1 MRLHSNVDIK
11 SPKEKGV
18 ERDRSA
24 TEAQTSESQQ
34 HKPQR
39 VILRSDKRT
48 KPLSSGGW
56 MTLKSAVGGG
66 DHNSVSAT
74 S

>member
-1 MRLHSNVDIK
+1 MRLHRNVDIK

-39 VILRSDKRT
+39 VILRRGQNHCH
-48 KPLSSGGW
+48 PEAG
-56 MTLKSAVGGG
+56 
-66 DHNSVSAT
+66 
-74 S
+74 